1 MVVIAQ
7 KVMKEIREQTQ
18 LNDHGEAYLM
28 AANALGCTKL
38 AEQFGRINQR
48 QRALGELPHNLYC
61 ERHRLYD
68 ELMAQA
74 RTLLS
79 PEGYKALQGS
89 L

>member
-7 KVMKEIREQTQ
+7 KVMKGIREQTQ

-28 AANALGCTKL
+28 AANALGCSKL
-38 AEQFGRINQR
+38 AEQFGRINR
-48 QRALGELPHNLYC
+48 RHRELGELSLSLYH

-79 PEGYKALQGS
+79 PEGYKALYGS